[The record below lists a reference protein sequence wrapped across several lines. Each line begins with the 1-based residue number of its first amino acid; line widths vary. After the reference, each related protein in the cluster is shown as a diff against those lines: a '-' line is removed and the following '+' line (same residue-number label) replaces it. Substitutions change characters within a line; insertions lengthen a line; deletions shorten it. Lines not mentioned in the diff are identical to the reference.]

1 MSRYNHRIF
10 PVFSFPKL
18 LTVNCYL
25 LSEPQIVF
33 GNCQLSTVTLGIDD
47 IDLFLWHPKKN
58 KPQKTWNISLLFVY
72 LQRTMVQIQKLI
84 FHILK
89 DFKEAVCEYRLF
101 FYFLRSVSF
110 LDFSSNVNVIDQ
122 FLWHPKKNKP
132 QKIWNISLLFVYLQ
146 RKHRPELLKQ
156 DFCNSNFL

>member
-1 MSRYNHRIF
+1 
-10 PVFSFPKL
+10 
-18 LTVNCYL
+18 
-25 LSEPQIVF
+25 
-33 GNCQLSTVTLGIDD
+33 
-47 IDLFLWHPKKN
+47 
-58 KPQKTWNISLLFVY
+58 
-72 LQRTMVQIQKLI
+72 MVQIQKLI

-110 LDFSSNVNVIDQ
+110 LDFSSNVNVIDL

>member
-47 IDLFLWHPKKN
+47 IDLSCDMMKN
-58 KPQKTWNISLLFVY
+58 KTPKNLEHIVNIRIFATYNGTNTEINFSYFKGFLRGRMRIPPLF
-72 LQRTMVQIQKLI
+72 
-84 FHILK
+84 
-89 DFKEAVCEYRLF
+89 LF
-101 FYFLRSVSF
+101 FTLG
-110 LDFSSNVNVIDQ
+110 Q
-122 FLWHPKKNKP
+122 
-132 QKIWNISLLFVYLQ
+132 LLGFQLQ
-146 RKHRPELLKQ
+146 RKCH
-156 DFCNSNFL
+156 

>member
-47 IDLFLWHPKKN
+47 IDL
-58 KPQKTWNISLLFVY
+58 SCD
-72 LQRTMVQIQKLI
+72 MM
-84 FHILK
+84 
-89 DFKEAVCEYRLF
+89 
-101 FYFLRSVSF
+101 
-110 LDFSSNVNVIDQ
+110 
-122 FLWHPKKNKP
+122 KNKP

-156 DFCNSNFL
+156 DFVTVISYKLLIIKEAVCEYRLFFYLYYRLQRNFRVLRVIRGFFLGSLKARCFGVAKTE